1 MKACDEVRK
10 RAATFYA
17 RNHRAWLNDAFTPLT
32 INLQPPTGRAAEL
45 DDGRAVQAWMQQ
57 WQRSP
62 IPAEWEDKKLGYL
75 GTYSLP
81 TRVVLDSPATAAFV
95 AGRAEHWQRIN
106 TLLDRLCA
114 SLGVEVRSPLTSKL
128 AAWETWDDATAA
140 RFVSVV
146 QWLRTHDASAYFVRE
161 LPIFGVDSKW
171 VEAHRAVL
179 TAVVGELG
187 FREKPVLVELR
198 SLDPSLAFCG
208 VRHWSCPLAELT
220 DVPAH
225 RVLFVENHHTFLALP
240 ELPDTLAI
248 FSSGLLAQVLA
259 KQLPWL
265 ASKEVLYW
273 GDLDSYGFYILD
285 TVRAYLPHARSVLMD
300 LETARDHDA
309 LAVEEPNPSRFVPA
323 RLTATE
329 VDALDYLR
337 SHSSTGCLRI
347 EQERIVFDYAVE
359 RLRGV

>member
-1 MKACDEVRK
+1 MKTCDEVRK

-17 RNHRAWLNDAFTPLT
+17 RNHRAWLSGEFTPLA

-45 DDGRAVQAWMQQ
+45 DDGRAVQAWIQE
-57 WQRSP
+57 WKHSR
-62 IPAEWEDKKLGYL
+62 IPAQWEDKKLGYL

-81 TRVVLDSPATAAFV
+81 ARVVLDSPATAARV

-106 TLLDRLCA
+106 TLLDGLCA
-114 SLGVEVRSPLTSKL
+114 SLGDGCRTPLTSKL
-128 AAWETWDDATAA
+128 AAWAAWDCATAT

-146 QWLRTHDASAYFVRE
+146 QWLRTHDASDYYVRE

-198 SLDPSLAFCG
+198 SLDSSLAFCG
-208 VRHWSCPLAELT
+208 VRHWSCPLSELT
-220 DVPAH
+220 DLPAR
-225 RVLFVENHHTFLALP
+225 RVLFVENHQTFLALP
-240 ELPDTLAI
+240 DMPDTIAI
-248 FSSGLLAQVLA
+248 FSSGLQAQMLT

-285 TVRAYLPHARSVLMD
+285 TVREHLPHAQSVLMD
-300 LETARDHDA
+300 LDTARDHDA
-309 LAVEEPNPSRFVPA
+309 LAVEEPNPSRFIPV
-323 RLTATE
+323 RLTSGEA
-329 VDALDYLR
+329 DALDYLR

>member
-1 MKACDEVRK
+1 MKTCDQVRT
-10 RAATFYA
+10 RAATFYV
-17 RNHRAWLNDAFTPLT
+17 RNHRAWLSGEFTPLA

-45 DDGRAVQAWMQQ
+45 DDGRAVQAWIQE
-57 WQRSP
+57 WKRSR
-62 IPAEWEDKKLGYL
+62 IPAVWEDKKLGYL

-81 TRVVLDSPATAAFV
+81 ARVVLDSPATAAFV

-106 TLLDRLCA
+106 VLLDGFCD
-114 SLGVEVRSPLTSKL
+114 SLGTEVRTPLNSKL
-128 AAWETWDDATAA
+128 AAWEAWDDATAA

-146 QWLRTHDASAYFVRE
+146 QWLRTHDASAYYVRE

-179 TAVVGELG
+179 SAVVGDLA

-198 SLDPSLAFCG
+198 SLDPGVTFCG
-208 VRHWSCPLAELT
+208 VSHWSCPLSGLT
-220 DVPAH
+220 DLPAR
-225 RVLFVENHHTFLALP
+225 RVLFVENHQTFLALP
-240 ELPDTLAI
+240 ELPDTVAV

-285 TVRAYLPHARSVLMD
+285 TVRKYLPHVRSMLMD
-300 LETARDHDA
+300 IDTARDHEA
-309 LAVEEPNPSRFVPA
+309 LAVEEPNPSRFIPA
-323 RLTATE
+323 RLTSGDA
-329 VDALDYLR
+329 DALDYLR

-359 RLRGV
+359 RLRGG